1 MPPWNDDPI
10 HHGDKPHKRYLEGDE
25 YLKSAHVGSCTK
37 GYGKILPKKG
47 IATKRHKTAIYKMRM
62 GNCVLAYAGL
72 LIEGRLIVELKA
84 VREIANEHV
93 AQIIG
98 YLVSSR
104 MENGLLLNFGAQRL
118 QIKKYVQD
126 QSLPDTDR

>member
-1 MPPWNDDPI
+1 
-10 HHGDKPHKRYLEGDE
+10 
-25 YLKSAHVGSCTK
+25 
-37 GYGKILPKKG
+37 
-47 IATKRHKTAIYKMRM
+47 MRM